1 MRASVGVS
9 GSEVTLALTN
19 QTRHRTFT
27 RRLHASVLDTTS
39 AEWILEAPSVCSSAA
54 CQTLPL
60 TDFGS
65 TGFSAASARTTAG
78 HTGTI
83 DDRHWTTTK
92 ITLAE
97 GGRQFIV
104 GGVIGAPFATAT
116 PSSLTANDSAFTVT
130 YGGSSSGFTPW
141 QAKRV
146 AAARIVH
153 APALS
158 PTS

>member
-1 MRASVGVS
+1 MRASVAVS

-39 AEWILEAPSVCSSAA
+39 AEWILEAPSVCTSTT
-54 CQTLPL
+54 CETLPL
-60 TDFGS
+60 ADFGS
-65 TGFSAASARTTAG
+65 TGFSAASAKTTTG

-116 PSSLTANDSAFTVT
+116 PSSLTARDSAFTVT
-130 YGGSSSGFTPW
+130 YSGSSSGFTPL

-146 AAARIVH
+146 TAARIVH